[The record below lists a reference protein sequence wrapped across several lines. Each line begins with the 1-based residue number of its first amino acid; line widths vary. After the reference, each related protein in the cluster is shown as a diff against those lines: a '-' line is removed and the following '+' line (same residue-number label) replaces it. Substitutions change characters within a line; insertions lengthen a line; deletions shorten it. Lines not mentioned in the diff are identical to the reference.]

1 MPPHGRRR
9 LSPVATLLSLLF
21 LFAYTASAAH
31 AVLGI
36 DFGTE
41 YIKAALVKPGIP
53 LEIVL
58 TKDSKRKEGASVAFK
73 PLSAKILSSESS
85 IFPIRIYGGDASALS
100 ARFPGDVYPNL
111 KPLLGLSFKDNDVV
125 AGYRK
130 RYPGLRLVEEKE
142 RGTVGFQSESF
153 AETEDPFLVEELIAM
168 ELKNI
173 QQNAKALAGKGSAI
187 QDCVIT
193 VPSFYKAE
201 ERRAITLAADLAG
214 LRILA
219 LISDGLSVGLNY
231 ATSRTFPSITEGGKP
246 EYHLIYDMGAGS
258 TTATVLR
265 FQGKTIKDVGRYNK
279 TIQEVQILGTGW
291 DKDLGGDAL
300 NEIVM
305 EDMIQQFVGA
315 GRMKTIGVK
324 ADHIKEHGRTMAKMW
339 KEAERIRQVLSANA
353 ETSSSFEG
361 LFYED
366 VNFKYKL
373 TRIEF
378 EKLTSEYAKRVQN
391 PIKLALEAAKLSLSD
406 LESVILHGG
415 AVRTPFVQKQLE
427 SAIQSP
433 EKIRTNVNSDEA
445 AVFGA
450 AFKAAGISPSFR
462 VKDIRAGDIAGYA
475 FGIAWSSGG
484 KEKHQQLF
492 IPTSQTG
499 TEKQVTIKVT
509 GDFSF
514 TLNQY
519 LDDPQLEVPIA
530 KIQTLN
536 LTSSLQKLTEGYG
549 CASTDISIQF
559 SVRLSPVDGLPE
571 VTKGLVSCEVTEATA
586 EKKGGVVDGVKDFL
600 GFRSKKSDQEPLKAD
615 EDTKSSTIDPSVES
629 LTLSSAKEIKTPNSE
644 ASAKVDD
651 EKPKEPKK
659 RTETIYI
666 SFSSEVAGSPPLSTE
681 SLQRI
686 KDRLIAFDNSDRS
699 RTKREEALNTLEA
712 FTYKARDFLEDEAFK
727 LASTDEQRAKIEEQF
742 KSASEWLYGEG
753 ADATQESLKARL
765 DELRN
770 LIDPI
775 QKRKDEAAR
784 RPEEVKALEDA
795 LQQTQTMVNLLTQE
809 RESMASAEEAASSAS
824 ATESQPSESPSPS
837 SSDEFAELDNE
848 TSTSTTE
855 TVTETP
861 APPLMPIYTTEEL
874 AILTEKQES
883 VRKWLDIKLAEQER
897 LSPID
902 EPALLSSDVAA
913 KSKEL
918 NAALMDL
925 LQKKMKQT
933 PPKPS
938 TSKIKTSKTK
948 KAATKTVKAKLS
960 NTESAEDAQ
969 KSEDIDEFLKKNM
982 PGVRRVTAEELLGG
996 TKGGK
1001 KGDKTEPGLEDMKP
1015 NENTPEPSSDETT
1028 ESKPKE
1034 KRRKGN
1040 EKKKPKTKS
1049 KGRNNAAKG
1058 AKAKAAEK
1066 GKPEPEHVEL

>member
-1 MPPHGRRR
+1 MPPHGKRR

-73 PLSAKILSSESS
+73 PLSSKILSAESNV
-85 IFPIRIYGGDASALS
+85 FPVRLYGGDALALS
-100 ARFPGDVYPNL
+100 ARFPGDVYPNI
-111 KPLLGLSFKDNDVV
+111 KPLLGLSFQNNDVV

-153 AETEDPFLVEELIAM
+153 AETEKPFLVEELIAM

-193 VPSFYKAE
+193 VPSFYTAE
-201 ERRAITLAADLAG
+201 ERKAITLAADLAG

-231 ATSRTFPSITEGGKP
+231 ATSRTFPSINEGGNP

-265 FQGKTIKDVGRYNK
+265 FQGKTIKDIGRYNK

-291 DKDLGGDAL
+291 DKTLGGDAL

-305 EDMIQQFVGA
+305 EDIIQQFIGV

-324 ADHIKEHGRTMAKMW
+324 AEHVKEHGRTMAKIW

-353 ETSSSFEG
+353 ETSSNFEG

-373 TRIEF
+373 SRTEF
-378 EKLTSEYAKRVQN
+378 EKLTSEFAKRVQN
-391 PIKLALEAAKLSLSD
+391 PIKRALESAKLSLSD
-406 LESVILHGG
+406 LDSVILHGG

-427 SAIQSP
+427 SAIKSP

-484 KEKHQQLF
+484 KEKHQKLF

-499 TEKQVTIKVT
+499 TEKQVTVKVA

-514 TLNQY
+514 TLNQH
-519 LDDPQLEVPIA
+519 LSDAQLEVPIA

-549 CASTDISIQF
+549 CASTDISTQF
-559 SVRLSPVDGLPE
+559 SVRLSPVNGLPE
-571 VTKGLVSCEVTEATA
+571 VTKGSVSCEVTEPT

-600 GFRSKKSDQEPLKAD
+600 GFGSKKSDQEPLKAD
-615 EDTKSSTIDPSVES
+615 EDAKSSTTDPSFES
-629 LTLSSAKEIKTPNSE
+629 STVSSAKESKTPDSE
-644 ASAKVDD
+644 ASAKAD
-651 EKPKEPKK
+651 EDKPKEPKK
-659 RTETIYI
+659 RTETIHVAYLT
-666 SFSSEVAGSPPLSTE
+666 EVAGSPPLSTE
-681 SLQRI
+681 SLRRI

-699 RTKREEALNTLEA
+699 RVKREEVLNTLEA

-742 KSASEWLYGEG
+742 RSASEWLYGEG
-753 ADATQESLKARL
+753 ADATQEILKARL
-765 DELRN
+765 DELRM
-770 LIDPI
+770 LIEPI

-809 RESMASAEEAASSAS
+809 RESKASAEEAASSAS
-824 ATESQPSESPSPS
+824 ATESQPIESPSPS
-837 SSDEFAELDNE
+837 SSDEFADLDNE
-848 TSTSTTE
+848 TSTSTTA
-855 TVTETP
+855 TVTEIP
-861 APPLMPIYTTEEL
+861 APPVMPIYTAEEL

-883 VRKWLDIKLAEQER
+883 VRKWLDIKLAEQEK

-902 EPALLSSDVAA
+902 EPAFLSSDVAA

-925 LQKKMKQT
+925 LQKKMQQT

-938 TSKIKTSKTK
+938 TSKTKTSKTK
-948 KAATKTVKAKLS
+948 KVATKTVKAKLS

-996 TKGGK
+996 AKGDTKGNK
-1001 KGDKTEPGLEDMKP
+1001 VEPGQEQMKS

-1034 KRRKGN
+1034 KRRKAN
-1040 EKKKPKTKS
+1040 EKKGPKIKS
-1049 KGRNNAAKG
+1049 KGRNKAAKG

-1066 GKPEPEHVEL
+1066 GKLEPEHGEL

>member
-1 MPPHGRRR
+1 MPPHGKRR

-73 PLSAKILSSESS
+73 PLSSKILSAESNV
-85 IFPIRIYGGDASALS
+85 FPVRLYGGDALALS

-111 KPLLGLSFKDNDVV
+111 KPLLGLSFQNNDVV

-153 AETEDPFLVEELIAM
+153 AETEKPFLVEELIAM

-193 VPSFYKAE
+193 VPSFYTAE
-201 ERRAITLAADLAG
+201 ERKAITLAADLAG

-231 ATSRTFPSITEGGKP
+231 ATSRTFPSINEGGNP

-265 FQGKTIKDVGRYNK
+265 FQGKTIKDIGRYNK

-291 DKDLGGDAL
+291 DKTLGGDAL

-305 EDMIQQFVGA
+305 EDIIQQFIGV

-324 ADHIKEHGRTMAKMW
+324 AEHVKEHGRTMAKIW

-353 ETSSSFEG
+353 ETSSNFEG

-373 TRIEF
+373 SRTEF
-378 EKLTSEYAKRVQN
+378 EKLTSEFAKRVQN
-391 PIKLALEAAKLSLSD
+391 PIKRALESAKLSLSD

-427 SAIQSP
+427 SAIKSP

-484 KEKHQQLF
+484 KEKHQKLF

-499 TEKQVTIKVT
+499 TEKQVTVKVA

-514 TLNQY
+514 TLNQH
-519 LDDPQLEVPIA
+519 LSDAQLEVPIA

-549 CASTDISIQF
+549 CASTDISTQF
-559 SVRLSPVDGLPE
+559 SVRLSPVNGLPE
-571 VTKGLVSCEVTEATA
+571 VTKGSVSCEVTEPT

-600 GFRSKKSDQEPLKAD
+600 GFGSKKSDQEPLKAD
-615 EDTKSSTIDPSVES
+615 EDAKSSTTDPSFES
-629 LTLSSAKEIKTPNSE
+629 STVSSAKESKTPDSE
-644 ASAKVDD
+644 ASAKAD
-651 EKPKEPKK
+651 EDKPKEPKK
-659 RTETIYI
+659 RTETIHVAYLT
-666 SFSSEVAGSPPLSTE
+666 EVAGSPPLSTE
-681 SLQRI
+681 SLRRI

-699 RTKREEALNTLEA
+699 RVKREEVLNTLEA

-742 KSASEWLYGEG
+742 RSASEWLYGEG
-753 ADATQESLKARL
+753 ADATQEILKARL
-765 DELRN
+765 DELRM
-770 LIDPI
+770 LIEPI

-809 RESMASAEEAASSAS
+809 RESKASAEEAASSAS
-824 ATESQPSESPSPS
+824 ATESQPIESPSPS
-837 SSDEFAELDNE
+837 SSDEFADLDNE
-848 TSTSTTE
+848 TSTSTTA
-855 TVTETP
+855 TVTEIP
-861 APPLMPIYTTEEL
+861 APPVMPIYTAEEL

-883 VRKWLDIKLAEQER
+883 VRKWLDIKLVEQEK

-925 LQKKMKQT
+925 LQKKMQQT

-938 TSKIKTSKTK
+938 TSKTKTSKTK
-948 KAATKTVKAKLS
+948 KVATKTVKAKLS

-996 TKGGK
+996 AKGDTKGNK
-1001 KGDKTEPGLEDMKP
+1001 VEPGQEQMKS

-1034 KRRKGN
+1034 KRRKAN
-1040 EKKKPKTKS
+1040 EKKGPKIKS
-1049 KGRNNAAKG
+1049 KGRNKAAKG

-1066 GKPEPEHVEL
+1066 GKLEPEHGEL

>member
-1 MPPHGRRR
+1 MPPHGKRR
-9 LSPVATLLSLLF
+9 LSPVATILSLLF
-21 LFAYTASAAH
+21 LFACTASAAH

-73 PLSAKILSSESS
+73 PLSSKILSSESNV
-85 IFPIRIYGGDASALS
+85 FPVRIYGGDALALS

-125 AGYRK
+125 AGYRR

-153 AETEDPFLVEELIAM
+153 AENEDPFMVEELIAM
-168 ELKNI
+168 EFKNI
-173 QQNAKALAGKGSAI
+173 QQNAKALAGNGSAI
-187 QDCVIT
+187 QDVVIT
-193 VPSFYKAE
+193 VPSFYTAE

-231 ATSRTFPSITEGGKP
+231 ATTRTFPSITEGGKP

-265 FQGKTIKDVGRYNK
+265 FQGKKVKDIGRYNK
-279 TIQEVQILGTGW
+279 TIQEVQILGTAW
-291 DKDLGGDAL
+291 DKTLGGDAL

-305 EDMIQQFVGA
+305 EDMIQQFTGA
-315 GRMKTIGVK
+315 GRMKTIGVRVE
-324 ADHIKEHGRTMAKMW
+324 HIKEHGRTMAKLW

-373 TRIEF
+373 SRTEF
-378 EKLTSEYAKRVQN
+378 EKLTSGYAERVQN
-391 PIKLALEAAKLSLSD
+391 PIKSALESAKLSISD

-427 SAIQSP
+427 SAIKSP

-475 FGIAWSSGG
+475 FGIVWSYGG
-484 KEKHQQLF
+484 KEKHQKLF

-499 TEKQVTIKVT
+499 TEKQVTVKVS

-514 TLNQY
+514 AVNQH
-519 LDDPQLEVPIA
+519 LPDAPLEVPIA

-536 LTSSLQKLTEGYG
+536 LTSSLQKLTERFG
-549 CASTDISIQF
+549 CASADISIQF

-571 VTKGLVSCEVTEATA
+571 VIKGLVSCEVTEPT

-600 GFRSKKSDQEPLKAD
+600 GFGFKKNDQEPLRDDEDAKSSTTDPSSEPSTVSSAQESKVPDLEAFAKAD
-615 EDTKSSTIDPSVES
+615 ED
-629 LTLSSAKEIKTPNSE
+629 
-644 ASAKVDD
+644 
-651 EKPKEPKK
+651 KPKEPKK
-659 RTETIYI
+659 RIEIIHIGYST
-666 SFSSEVAGSPPLSTE
+666 EVAGSPPLSKE
-681 SLQRI
+681 SLRRI

-699 RTKREEALNTLEA
+699 RLKREEALNTLEA
-712 FTYKARDFLEDEAFK
+712 FTYKARDFLEEEAFIS
-727 LASTDEQRAKIEEQF
+727 ASTDEQRAKIEEQF
-742 KSASEWLYGEG
+742 KCASEWLYGEG
-753 ADATQESLKARL
+753 ADATQEILKARL
-765 DELRN
+765 DELRT

-809 RESMASAEEAASSAS
+809 RESKASAEAASSAS
-824 ATESQPSESPSPS
+824 ATESQQSPSPS
-837 SSDEFAELDNE
+837 SSDEFANLDNE
-848 TSTSTTE
+848 SSTSTT
-855 TVTETP
+855 TSVTETP
-861 APPLMPIYTTEEL
+861 APPVMPVYTAEEL

-883 VRKWLDIKLAEQER
+883 VRKWLDIKLAEQEK
-897 LSPID
+897 LLPSD
-902 EPALLSSDVAA
+902 EPALISSDIAA
-913 KSKEL
+913 KSKSL

-925 LQKKMKQT
+925 LQKKMQQT

-938 TSKIKTSKTK
+938 TSKTKTTKTM
-948 KAATKTVKAKLS
+948 KAATKTVKAKIS
-960 NTESAEDAQ
+960 NAGSAEEAQ
-969 KSEDIDEFLKKNM
+969 KSEDIDDFLKKNM
-982 PGVRRVTAEELLGG
+982 PGVRRVTTEELLGG
-996 TKGGK
+996 MKRGNKGEK
-1001 KGDKTEPGLEDMKP
+1001 AEPVLEEMKSG
-1015 NENTPEPSSDETT
+1015 ESTPEPSSEETT

-1034 KRRKGN
+1034 KKWKAN
-1040 EKKKPKTKS
+1040 EKKKSKTKS
-1049 KGRNNAAKG
+1049 KGRNKVAKG
-1058 AKAKAAEK
+1058 TKAKPAEK
-1066 GKPEPEHVEL
+1066 GKPKPEHGEL

>member
-1 MPPHGRRR
+1 MPPHGKRR
-9 LSPVATLLSLLF
+9 LSPVATILSLLF

-73 PLSAKILSSESS
+73 PLSSKILSSESNV
-85 IFPIRIYGGDASALS
+85 FPVRLYGGDASALS
-100 ARFPGDVYPNL
+100 ARFPGDVYPNI
-111 KPLLGLSFKDNDVV
+111 KPLLGLSFKNNDVV

-130 RYPGLRLVEEKE
+130 RYPGLRLVEDKE

-153 AETEDPFLVEELIAM
+153 AEIEKPFLVEELIAM

-193 VPSFYKAE
+193 VPSFYTAE
-201 ERRAITLAADLAG
+201 ERKAITLAADLAG

-231 ATSRTFPSITEGGKP
+231 ATSRTFSSINEGGNP

-265 FQGKTIKDVGRYNK
+265 FQGKTIKDIGRYNK

-291 DKDLGGDAL
+291 DKTLGGDTL

-305 EDMIQQFVGA
+305 EDIVQQFIGA

-324 ADHIKEHGRTMAKMW
+324 AEHVKEHGRTMARIW

-353 ETSSSFEG
+353 ETSSNFEG

-373 TRIEF
+373 SRTEF
-378 EKLTSEYAKRVQN
+378 ENLTSEFAKRVQN
-391 PIKLALEAAKLSLSD
+391 PITRALESAKLSLSD

-427 SAIQSP
+427 SAIKSP
-433 EKIRTNVNSDEA
+433 EKIRSNVNSDEA

-475 FGIAWSSGG
+475 FGIAWSTGA
-484 KEKHQQLF
+484 KEKHQKLF

-499 TEKQVTIKVT
+499 TEKQVTVKVT

-514 TLNQY
+514 TLNQH
-519 LDDPQLEVPIA
+519 LSDAPFEVPIA

-549 CASTDISIQF
+549 CASADISTQF
-559 SVRLSPVDGLPE
+559 SVRLSPVNGLPE
-571 VTKGLVSCEVTEATA
+571 VTKGSVSCEITEPT

-600 GFRSKKSDQEPLKAD
+600 GFGSKKSDQEPLKAD
-615 EDTKSSTIDPSVES
+615 EDATSSTTNPSVES
-629 LTLSSAKEIKTPNSE
+629 STVSSAKESKTPDLE
-644 ASAKVDD
+644 ASAKAD
-651 EKPKEPKK
+651 EDKPKEPKK
-659 RTETIYI
+659 RTETIHIAYLT
-666 SFSSEVAGSPPLSTE
+666 EVAGSPQLSTE

-699 RTKREEALNTLEA
+699 RIKREEALNTLEA

-727 LASTDEQRAKIEEQF
+727 LASTEEQRAKIGEHF

-753 ADATQESLKARL
+753 ADATQEILKARL
-765 DELRN
+765 DELRM

-795 LQQTQTMVNLLTQE
+795 LQQTQTMVILLTQE
-809 RESMASAEEAASSAS
+809 RESKASAEEAAASAS
-824 ATESQPSESPSPS
+824 ATESPSPS
-837 SSDEFAELDNE
+837 SSDDFADLDNE
-848 TSTSTTE
+848 TSTSTTA
-855 TVTETP
+855 TVTEIP
-861 APPLMPIYTTEEL
+861 APPVMPIYTVEEL

-883 VRKWLDIKLAEQER
+883 VRKWLDIKLAEQEK

-902 EPALLSSDVAA
+902 EPALLSSDLAA

-925 LQKKMKQT
+925 LQKKMQQT

-938 TSKIKTSKTK
+938 TSKSRTSKTK
-948 KAATKTVKAKLS
+948 KSTTKTVKAKLS

-996 TKGGK
+996 AKGDTKGNK
-1001 KGDKTEPGLEDMKP
+1001 VEPGQEEIKS
-1015 NENTPEPSSDETT
+1015 NENTPEPSSDQTT

-1034 KRRKGN
+1034 KRRKAN
-1040 EKKKPKTKS
+1040 EKKRPKTKS
-1049 KGRNNAAKG
+1049 KGRNKAAKG

-1066 GKPEPEHVEL
+1066 GKLDPEHGEL

>member
-1 MPPHGRRR
+1 MPPHGKRR

-73 PLSAKILSSESS
+73 PLSSKILSSESNV
-85 IFPIRIYGGDASALS
+85 FPVRIYGGDALALS
-100 ARFPGDVYPNL
+100 ARFPGDVYSNL
-111 KPLLGLSFKDNDVV
+111 KPLLGLLFKDSDVV
-125 AGYRK
+125 AGFRR

-168 ELKNI
+168 EFKNI

-187 QDCVIT
+187 QDVVIT
-193 VPSFYKAE
+193 VPSFYTAE

-246 EYHLIYDMGAGS
+246 EYHLIFDMGAGS

-265 FQGKTIKDVGRYNK
+265 FQGKTVKDIGRYNK

-291 DKDLGGDAL
+291 DQTLGGDAL

-305 EDMIQQFVGA
+305 EDMIQQFIGA

-324 ADHIKEHGRTMAKMW
+324 AEHIKEHGRTIAKLW

-353 ETSSSFEG
+353 ETTSSFEG

-373 TRIEF
+373 SRTEF
-378 EKLTSEYAKRVQN
+378 EKLTSGYAKRVQG
-391 PIKLALEAAKLSLSD
+391 PIKRALESAKLSLTD

-427 SAIQSP
+427 STIKSP

-484 KEKHQQLF
+484 KEKHQKLF

-499 TEKQVTIKVT
+499 TEKQVTVKVA

-514 TLNQY
+514 VLNQH
-519 LDDPQLEVPIA
+519 LPDATLEVPIA

-536 LTSSLQKLTEGYG
+536 LTLSIEKLTERFG
-549 CASTDISIQF
+549 CAPADINIQF

-571 VTKGLVSCEVTEATA
+571 VTKGLVSCEVAEPT

-600 GFRSKKSDQEPLKAD
+600 GFGSKKSDQEPLRDEEDAKSSTTDPGGESSTVSSAKESKTPDLEASAKAD
-615 EDTKSSTIDPSVES
+615 ED
-629 LTLSSAKEIKTPNSE
+629 
-644 ASAKVDD
+644 
-651 EKPKEPKK
+651 KPKEPKK
-659 RTETIYI
+659 RIETIHIGY
-666 SFSSEVAGSPPLSTE
+666 SAEVAGSPPLSVE
-681 SLQRI
+681 SLRRI
-686 KDRLIAFDNSDRS
+686 KDRLMAFDNSDRS
-699 RTKREEALNTLEA
+699 RIKREEALNTLEA
-712 FTYKARDFLEDEAFK
+712 FTYKTRDYLEDGAFIS
-727 LASTDEQRAKIEEQF
+727 ASTEEQRAQIEEQF

-753 ADATQESLKARL
+753 ADATQEILKARL
-765 DELRN
+765 DELRT

-795 LQQTQTMVNLLTQE
+795 LQQTQIMVNMLSQE
-809 RESMASAEEAASSAS
+809 RESEAIAEEAASSVS
-824 ATESQPSESPSPS
+824 ATESQPTESPSPAG
-837 SSDEFAELDNE
+837 SDEFADLDNE
-848 TSTSTTE
+848 TSTSTTA

-861 APPLMPIYTTEEL
+861 VPPVMPVYTAEEL

-883 VRKWLDIKLAEQER
+883 VRKWLDIKLAEQEK
-897 LSPID
+897 LSPRD
-902 EPALLSSDVAA
+902 EPALLASDIAA

-918 NAALMDL
+918 NRALMDL
-925 LQKKMKQT
+925 LQKKMQQP

-938 TSKIKTSKTK
+938 TSKTKTSKTK
-948 KAATKTVKAKLS
+948 KAATKTVKAKIS
-960 NTESAEDAQ
+960 NTELAEDPQ
-969 KSEDIDEFLKKNM
+969 KSEDIDDFLKKNM

-996 TKGGK
+996 MKEGK
-1001 KGDKTEPGLEDMKP
+1001 KSDKAEPGVEGMKSDD
-1015 NENTPEPSSDETT
+1015 NTPEPSSDDTT

-1034 KRRKGN
+1034 KRRKAN
-1040 EKKKPKTKS
+1040 EKKRSKTKS
-1049 KGRNNAAKG
+1049 KGRNKAVKG
-1058 AKAKAAEK
+1058 TKAKAAEK
-1066 GKPEPEHVEL
+1066 GKPEPEHGEL

>member
-1 MPPHGRRR
+1 MPPHGKWR

-73 PLSAKILSSESS
+73 PLSSKILSAESNV
-85 IFPIRIYGGDASALS
+85 FPVRLYGGDALALS
-100 ARFPGDVYPNL
+100 ARFPGDVYPNI
-111 KPLLGLSFKDNDVV
+111 KPLLGLSFQNNDVV

-153 AETEDPFLVEELIAM
+153 AETEKPFLVEELIAM

-193 VPSFYKAE
+193 VPSFYTAE
-201 ERRAITLAADLAG
+201 ERKAITLAADLAG

-231 ATSRTFPSITEGGKP
+231 ATSRTFPSINEGGNP

-265 FQGKTIKDVGRYNK
+265 FQGKTIKDIGRYNK

-291 DKDLGGDAL
+291 DKTLGGDAL

-305 EDMIQQFVGA
+305 EDIIQQFIGV

-324 ADHIKEHGRTMAKMW
+324 AEHVKEHGRTMAKIW

-353 ETSSSFEG
+353 ETSSNFEG

-373 TRIEF
+373 SRTEF
-378 EKLTSEYAKRVQN
+378 EKLTSEFAKRVQT
-391 PIKLALEAAKLSLSD
+391 PIKRALESAKLSLSD

-427 SAIQSP
+427 SAIKSP

-484 KEKHQQLF
+484 KEKHQKLF

-499 TEKQVTIKVT
+499 TEKQVTVKVA

-514 TLNQY
+514 TLNQH
-519 LDDPQLEVPIA
+519 LSDAQLEVPIA

-549 CASTDISIQF
+549 CASADISTRF
-559 SVRLSPVDGLPE
+559 SVRLSPVNGLPE
-571 VTKGLVSCEVTEATA
+571 VTKGSVSCEVTEPT

-600 GFRSKKSDQEPLKAD
+600 GFGSKKSDQEPLKAD
-615 EDTKSSTIDPSVES
+615 EDAKSSTTDPSVES
-629 LTLSSAKEIKTPNSE
+629 STVSSTKESKTPDSE
-644 ASAKVDD
+644 ASAKAD
-651 EKPKEPKK
+651 EDKPKEPKK
-659 RTETIYI
+659 RTETIHVAYLT
-666 SFSSEVAGSPPLSTE
+666 EVAGSPPLSTE
-681 SLQRI
+681 SLRRI

-699 RTKREEALNTLEA
+699 RVKREEVLNTLEA

-742 KSASEWLYGEG
+742 RSASEWLYGEG
-753 ADATQESLKARL
+753 ADATQEILKARL
-765 DELRN
+765 DELRM
-770 LIDPI
+770 LIEPI

-809 RESMASAEEAASSAS
+809 RESKASAEEAASSAS
-824 ATESQPSESPSPS
+824 ATESQPIESPSPS
-837 SSDEFAELDNE
+837 SSDEFADLDNE
-848 TSTSTTE
+848 TSTSTTA
-855 TVTETP
+855 TVTEIP
-861 APPLMPIYTTEEL
+861 APPVMPIYTAEEL

-883 VRKWLDIKLAEQER
+883 VRKWLDIKLAEQEK

-925 LQKKMKQT
+925 LQKKMQQT
-933 PPKPS
+933 PPKTS
-938 TSKIKTSKTK
+938 TSKTKTSKTK
-948 KAATKTVKAKLS
+948 KVATKTVKAKLS

-996 TKGGK
+996 A
-1001 KGDKTEPGLEDMKP
+1001 KGDSKGNKVEPGQEQMKS

-1028 ESKPKE
+1028 ESKRKE
-1034 KRRKGN
+1034 KRRKAN
-1040 EKKKPKTKS
+1040 EKKGPKIKS
-1049 KGRNNAAKG
+1049 KGRNKAAKG

-1066 GKPEPEHVEL
+1066 GKLEPEHGEL

>member
-1 MPPHGRRR
+1 MPPRGKRR

-73 PLSAKILSSESS
+73 PLGSKILSSESNV
-85 IFPIRIYGGDASALS
+85 FPVRLYGGDALALS

-153 AETEDPFLVEELIAM
+153 AETENLFSVEELIAM

-173 QQNAKALAGKGSAI
+173 QQNAKTLAGHGSAI

-193 VPSFYKAE
+193 VPSFYTAE
-201 ERRAITLAADLAG
+201 ERKAIILAADLAG
-214 LRILA
+214 LRVLA

-231 ATSRTFPSITEGGKP
+231 ATSRTFPSINEGANP

-265 FQGKTIKDVGRYNK
+265 FQGKTVKDIGRYNK

-291 DKDLGGDAL
+291 DKTLGGDAL

-305 EDMIQQFVGA
+305 EDMIQQFIGA
-315 GRMKTIGVK
+315 GRLKAIGVK
-324 ADHIKEHGRTMAKMW
+324 AEHIKEHGRTMARIW

-353 ETSSSFEG
+353 ETSSNFEG

-373 TRIEF
+373 SRTEF
-378 EKLTSEYAKRVQN
+378 EKLTSGFAKRVQT
-391 PIKLALEAAKLSLSD
+391 PIKSALESAKLSLSD

-427 SAIQSP
+427 SAIKSP
-433 EKIRTNVNSDEA
+433 EKIRTSVNSDEA

-484 KEKHQQLF
+484 KEKHQKLF

-499 TEKQVTIKVT
+499 TEKQVTVKVT
-509 GDFSF
+509 GDFAF
-514 TLNQY
+514 TLNQH
-519 LDDPQLEVPIA
+519 LSDAPLEAPIA

-549 CASTDISIQF
+549 CASADIITQF
-559 SVRLSPVDGLPE
+559 SFRLSPVNGLPE
-571 VTKGLVSCEVTEATA
+571 VTKGLVSCEVTEPT

-600 GFRSKKSDQEPLKAD
+600 GFGSKKSDQEPLKAD
-615 EDTKSSTIDPSVES
+615 EDATSSTTDPSVES
-629 LTLSSAKEIKTPNSE
+629 STVSSVKESKTPDSE
-644 ASAKVDD
+644 ASAKAD
-651 EKPKEPKK
+651 ENKPKEPKK
-659 RTETIYI
+659 RTETIHIAYSI
-666 SFSSEVAGSPPLSTE
+666 ELAGSPLLSTE
-681 SLQRI
+681 SLRRI

-699 RTKREEALNTLEA
+699 RVKREEALNTLEA
-712 FTYKARDFLEDEAFK
+712 FTYKARDFLEDEAFR
-727 LASTDEQRAKIEEQF
+727 LVSTDEQRAKVEEQF

-753 ADATQESLKARL
+753 ADATQDILKARL
-765 DELRN
+765 DELRM

-775 QKRKDEAAR
+775 QKRKDEVAR

-809 RESMASAEEAASSAS
+809 RESKASAEEEASSAS
-824 ATESQPSESPSPS
+824 ATESEPIESPSPS
-837 SSDEFAELDNE
+837 SSDGFPDLDNE
-848 TSTSTTE
+848 TSTSTTG
-855 TVTETP
+855 TVTETS
-861 APPLMPIYTTEEL
+861 APPVMPIYTAEEL
-874 AILTEKQES
+874 AILTKKQES
-883 VRKWLDIKLAEQER
+883 VQKWLDIKLAEQEK

-925 LQKKMKQT
+925 LQKKMQQA
-933 PPKPS
+933 PPKLS
-938 TSKIKTSKTK
+938 TSKTKTSKTK
-948 KAATKTVKAKLS
+948 KAANKTVKAKLS
-960 NTESAEDAQ
+960 NTESAENAQ

-996 TKGGK
+996 AKGGK
-1001 KGDKTEPGLEDMKP
+1001 KSDKVEPGQEEMRP
-1015 NENTPEPSSDETT
+1015 NENTPETSSGETA

-1034 KRRKGN
+1034 KRRKAN
-1040 EKKKPKTKS
+1040 EKKKTTTKS
-1049 KGRNNAAKG
+1049 KGRNKAAKG
-1058 AKAKAAEK
+1058 TKAKVVEK
-1066 GKPEPEHVEL
+1066 GKPEPEHGEL

>member
-1 MPPHGRRR
+1 MPPHGKRR
-9 LSPVATLLSLLF
+9 LSPVATLLYLLF

-73 PLSAKILSSESS
+73 PLSSKISSSESNV
-85 IFPIRIYGGDASALS
+85 FPVRLYGGDALALS
-100 ARFPGDVYPNL
+100 ARFPGDVYPNI
-111 KPLLGLSFKDNDVV
+111 KPLLGLSFKNNDVV

-153 AETEDPFLVEELIAM
+153 AENENPFLVEELIAM

-173 QQNAKALAGKGSAI
+173 QQNAKALAGNGSAI

-193 VPSFYKAE
+193 VPSFYTAE
-201 ERRAITLAADLAG
+201 ERKAITLAADLAG

-231 ATSRTFPSITEGGKP
+231 ATSRTFPSINEGGNP

-265 FQGKTIKDVGRYNK
+265 FQGKTIKEIGRYNK

-291 DKDLGGDAL
+291 DKTLGGDAL

-305 EDMIQQFVGA
+305 EDMIQQFIGA
-315 GRMKTIGVK
+315 GRMKTIGVT
-324 ADHIKEHGRTMAKMW
+324 AEHVKEHGRTMAKIW

-353 ETSSSFEG
+353 ETSSNFEG

-373 TRIEF
+373 SRTEF
-378 EKLTSEYAKRVQN
+378 EKLTAGFAKRVQN
-391 PIKLALEAAKLSLSD
+391 PIKRALESAKLSLSD
-406 LESVILHGG
+406 LESIILHGG

-427 SAIQSP
+427 SAIKSP

-484 KEKHQQLF
+484 KEKHQKLF

-499 TEKQVTIKVT
+499 TEKQVTVKVT

-514 TLNQY
+514 TLNQH
-519 LDDPQLEVPIA
+519 LSDATLEVPIA

-549 CASTDISIQF
+549 CASADISTQF
-559 SVRLSPVDGLPE
+559 SVRLSPVNGLPE
-571 VTKGLVSCEVTEATA
+571 VTKGLVSCEVTEPT

-600 GFRSKKSDQEPLKAD
+600 GFGSKKSDQEPLKAD
-615 EDTKSSTIDPSVES
+615 EDAKSSTIDPSVETS
-629 LTLSSAKEIKTPNSE
+629 TVSSAKESKTFESE
-644 ASAKVDD
+644 ASAKAD
-651 EKPKEPKK
+651 EDKPKEPKK
-659 RTETIYI
+659 RTETIHIAYLT
-666 SFSSEVAGSPPLSTE
+666 EVAGSPPLSTE
-681 SLQRI
+681 NLRRI

-699 RTKREEALNTLEA
+699 RIKREEALNTLEA

-727 LASTDEQRAKIEEQF
+727 LASTDDQRAKIEEQF

-753 ADATQESLKARL
+753 EDATQEILKARL
-765 DELRN
+765 DELRM

-809 RESMASAEEAASSAS
+809 RESKASAEEAASSAS
-824 ATESQPSESPSPS
+824 ATESQPIESSSPS
-837 SSDEFAELDNE
+837 SSDEFADLDNE
-848 TSTSTTE
+848 TSTSTTA

-861 APPLMPIYTTEEL
+861 APPVMPIYTAEEL

-883 VRKWLDIKLAEQER
+883 VRKWLDIKLAEQEK
-897 LSPID
+897 LSPVD

-925 LQKKMKQT
+925 LQKKMQQT

-938 TSKIKTSKTK
+938 TSKPKISKSK

-996 TKGGK
+996 AKGDTKGNKVESGQA
-1001 KGDKTEPGLEDMKP
+1001 EMKS

-1034 KRRKGN
+1034 KRRKAN

-1049 KGRNNAAKG
+1049 KGRNKAAKG
-1058 AKAKAAEK
+1058 TKAKAAEK
-1066 GKPEPEHVEL
+1066 GKPEPEHGEL

>member
-1 MPPHGRRR
+1 MPPHGKRR

-21 LFAYTASAAH
+21 LFAYTASAAY

-73 PLSAKILSSESS
+73 PLTSKILSSESS
-85 IFPIRIYGGDASALS
+85 VFPVRIYGGDASALS
-100 ARFPGDVYPNL
+100 ARFPGDVYSNL
-111 KPLLGLSFKDNDVV
+111 KPLLGLLFKDNDVV
-125 AGYRK
+125 AGYRG

-168 ELKNI
+168 EFNNI
-173 QQNAKALAGKGSAI
+173 RQNAKALAGKGSAI
-187 QDCVIT
+187 QDVVIT
-193 VPSFYKAE
+193 VPSFYTAE
-201 ERRAITLAADLAG
+201 ERRAIKLAADLAD

-265 FQGKTIKDVGRYNK
+265 FQGKTIKDIGRYNK

-291 DKDLGGDAL
+291 DKTLGGDAL

-305 EDMIQQFVGA
+305 EDMIQQFIGA

-324 ADHIKEHGRTMAKMW
+324 AEHIKEHGRTMARLW

-353 ETSSSFEG
+353 ETISSFEG

-373 TRIEF
+373 SRTEF
-378 EKLTSEYAKRVQN
+378 EKLTSGYAKRVQS
-391 PIKLALEAAKLSLSD
+391 PIKRALESARLSLSD

-427 SAIQSP
+427 STIKNP

-484 KEKHQQLF
+484 KEKHQKLF
-492 IPTSQTG
+492 IPTSHTG
-499 TEKQVTIKVT
+499 TEKQVTVKVT

-514 TLNQY
+514 ALNQR
-519 LDDPQLEVPIA
+519 LSDAPLEVPVA

-536 LTSSLQKLTEGYG
+536 LTSSVQKLTERYG
-549 CASTDISIQF
+549 CAPTDVSTQF
-559 SVRLSPVDGLPE
+559 SVRLSSVDGLPE
-571 VTKGLVSCEVTEATA
+571 VTRGWVSCEVTETT
-586 EKKGGVVDGVKDFL
+586 EKKVGVVDGVKDFL
-600 GFRSKKSDQEPLKAD
+600 GFGVKKRDQEPLRDD
-615 EDTKSSTIDPSVES
+615 EDAKSSTNDPSGES
-629 LTLSSAKEIKTPNSE
+629 STVSSAKESKATDSE
-644 ASAKVDD
+644 ASARAEEDKL
-651 EKPKEPKK
+651 KEPKK
-659 RTETIYI
+659 RIETIHIAYSI
-666 SFSSEVAGSPPLSTE
+666 EVAGSPPLSAK
-681 SLQRI
+681 SLRRI

-699 RTKREEALNTLEA
+699 RIKREEALNTLEA
-712 FTYKARDFLEDEAFK
+712 FTYKARDYLEDEAFIS
-727 LASTDEQRAKIEEQF
+727 ASTDEQRAQIGDQF

-753 ADATQESLKARL
+753 ADATQEILKARL
-765 DELRN
+765 DELRM

-809 RESMASAEEAASSAS
+809 RESKASAEEAASSAS
-824 ATESQPSESPSPS
+824 ATESQPTEAPPPP
-837 SSDEFAELDNE
+837 SSDEFADLDNE
-848 TSTSTTE
+848 TSTSTTA

-861 APPLMPIYTTEEL
+861 APPVMPVYTAEEL
-874 AILTEKQES
+874 AILTAKQES
-883 VRKWLDIKLAEQER
+883 VRKWLNIKLAEQEK
-897 LSPID
+897 LSPRD
-902 EPALLSSDVAA
+902 EPALLSSDLAA

-925 LQKKMKQT
+925 LQKKMQQT
-933 PPKPS
+933 PPKLS
-938 TSKIKTSKTK
+938 TGKTKTSKTK
-948 KAATKTVKAKLS
+948 KAATKTVKAKIS
-960 NTESAEDAQ
+960 NTESADDAQ
-969 KSEDIDEFLKKNM
+969 KSEDVDDFLKKNM

-996 TKGGK
+996 MKGGK
-1001 KGDKTEPGLEDMKP
+1001 KGDKAESGREEMKYD
-1015 NENTPEPSSDETT
+1015 ENTPEPDSEETMEGKRT
-1028 ESKPKE
+1028 EK
-1034 KRRKGN
+1034 KRKAN
-1040 EKKKPKTKS
+1040 EKKKSKTKS
-1049 KGRNNAAKG
+1049 KGRNKAAKG
-1058 AKAKAAEK
+1058 TRAKAAEK
-1066 GKPEPEHVEL
+1066 AKPEPEHGEL

>member
-1 MPPHGRRR
+1 MPPHGKRR
-9 LSPVATLLSLLF
+9 LSPFSTLLSLLF
-21 LFAYTASAAH
+21 FFACTASAAH

-73 PLSAKILSSESS
+73 PLSSKILSSESS
-85 IFPIRIYGGDASALS
+85 VFPVRLYGGDALALS
-100 ARFPGDVYPNL
+100 ARFPGDVYSNL
-111 KPLLGLSFKDNDVV
+111 KPLLGLSFKNNDVV

-130 RYPGLRLVEEKE
+130 RYPGLRLVEEEE
-142 RGTVGFQSESF
+142 RGTVAFQSESF
-153 AETEDPFLVEELIAM
+153 AETEKPFLVEELIAM

-193 VPSFYKAE
+193 VPSFYTAE
-201 ERRAITLAADLAG
+201 ERKAITLAADLAG

-231 ATSRTFPSITEGGKP
+231 ATSRTFPSVNEGGKP
-246 EYHLIYDMGAGS
+246 EHHLIYDMGAGS

-265 FQGKTIKDVGRYNK
+265 FQGKTIKDIGRYNK

-291 DKDLGGDAL
+291 DKTLGGDEL

-305 EDMIQQFVGA
+305 EDMIQQFIGT

-324 ADHIKEHGRTMAKMW
+324 AEHVKEHGKTMARIW
-339 KEAERIRQVLSANA
+339 KEAERLRQVLSANA
-353 ETSSSFEG
+353 ETSSNFEG

-373 TRIEF
+373 SRTEF
-378 EKLTSEYAKRVQN
+378 EKLTSGFAKRVKT
-391 PIKLALEAAKLSLSD
+391 PIERALESAKLSLSD

-427 SAIQSP
+427 SAMKSP

-484 KEKHQQLF
+484 KEKHQKLF

-499 TEKQVTIKVT
+499 TEKQVTVKVT

-514 TLNQY
+514 TLNQH
-519 LDDPQLEVPIA
+519 LSDAPLEVLVA

-549 CASTDISIQF
+549 CASADISTQF
-559 SVRLSPVDGLPE
+559 SVRLSPVNGLPE
-571 VTKGLVSCEVTEATA
+571 VTKGSVSCEVTEPT
-586 EKKGGVVDGVKDFL
+586 EKRGGVVDGVKDFL
-600 GFRSKKSDQEPLKAD
+600 GFGPKKGDQEPLKAD
-615 EDTKSSTIDPSVES
+615 EDAESSATDPSVGS
-629 LTLSSAKEIKTPNSE
+629 STVSSAKESKTPDSE
-644 ASAKVDD
+644 AYTKAD
-651 EKPKEPKK
+651 EDKPKEPKK
-659 RTETIYI
+659 RTETIHIAYL
-666 SFSSEVAGSPPLSTE
+666 SEVAGSPPLSTE
-681 SLQRI
+681 SLRRI

-699 RTKREEALNTLEA
+699 RIKREETLNTLEA

-727 LASTDEQRAKIEEQF
+727 LASTEEQRAKIEEKF
-742 KSASEWLYGEG
+742 TSASEWLYGEG
-753 ADATQESLKARL
+753 ADATQEILKAQL
-765 DELRN
+765 NELRL

-809 RESMASAEEAASSAS
+809 RESKASAEEAASSAS
-824 ATESQPSESPSPS
+824 ATDSQPIVSSSPS
-837 SSDEFAELDNE
+837 SSDEFADLDDE
-848 TSTSTTE
+848 TSTSTTA
-855 TVTETP
+855 TATEAP
-861 APPLMPIYTTEEL
+861 APPVMPIYTAEEL

-883 VRKWLDIKLAEQER
+883 IRKWLDIKLAEQEK

-913 KSKEL
+913 KTKEL

-925 LQKKMKQT
+925 LQKKMQQP
-933 PPKPS
+933 PPKPG
-938 TSKIKTSKTK
+938 TGKTNSSKTK
-948 KAATKTVKAKLS
+948 KVATKTVKAKLS

-996 TKGGK
+996 TKGDT
-1001 KGDKTEPGLEDMKP
+1001 KGNKVEPGQEEKKS
-1015 NENTPEPSSDETT
+1015 NENTPVPSSDETT

-1034 KRRKGN
+1034 KRRKAS

-1049 KGRNNAAKG
+1049 KGRNKAAKG

-1066 GKPEPEHVEL
+1066 EKLEPEHSEL

>member
-1 MPPHGRRR
+1 MPPHGKRR
-9 LSPVATLLSLLF
+9 LSPVATLLSLLI
-21 LFAYTASAAH
+21 LFTYSASAAH

-73 PLSAKILSSESS
+73 PSSSKISSSESKV
-85 IFPIRIYGGDASALS
+85 FPIRIYGGDALALS
-100 ARFPGDVYPNL
+100 ARFPGDVYPNM

-130 RYPGLRLVEEKE
+130 RFPGLRLVEEKE

-193 VPSFYKAE
+193 VPSFYTAE
-201 ERRAITLAADLAG
+201 ERKAITLAADLAG

-231 ATSRTFPSITEGGKP
+231 ATSRTFPSITDGGKP

-265 FQGKTIKDVGRYNK
+265 FQGRTIKDIGRYNK

-291 DKDLGGDAL
+291 DRTLGGDAL

-305 EDMIQQFVGA
+305 EDMIQQFIGA

-324 ADHIKEHGRTMAKMW
+324 AEHIKEHGRTMAKIW

-373 TRIEF
+373 SRTEF
-378 EKLTSEYAKRVQN
+378 EKLMSGYAKRVQN
-391 PIKLALEAAKLSLSD
+391 PIKRALESAKLNLSD

-415 AVRTPFVQKQLE
+415 AVRTPFIQKQLE
-427 SAIQSP
+427 SAIKSP

-475 FGIAWSSGG
+475 FGIGWSSGG
-484 KEKHQQLF
+484 KEKHQKLF
-492 IPTSQTG
+492 IPTSHTG
-499 TEKQVTIKVT
+499 TEKQVIVKVT

-514 TLNQY
+514 TLNQH
-519 LDDPQLEVPIA
+519 LDDAPLEVPIA

-549 CASTDISIQF
+549 CAAADISIQF
-559 SVRLSPVDGLPE
+559 FVRLSLVDNLPE
-571 VTKGLVSCEVTEATA
+571 VTKGLVSCEVSEPT

-600 GFRSKKSDQEPLKAD
+600 GFGSRKSDQNPLKVDEDAKSTTTDPDVESSTVSFAKESKIPDSEGSAKAD
-615 EDTKSSTIDPSVES
+615 ED
-629 LTLSSAKEIKTPNSE
+629 
-644 ASAKVDD
+644 
-651 EKPKEPKK
+651 KPKEPMK
-659 RTETIYI
+659 RTETIHI
-666 SFSSEVAGSPPLSTE
+666 AFSSEVAGSPPMSTE
-681 SLQRI
+681 SLRRI

-699 RTKREEALNTLEA
+699 RIKREEALNTLEA

-753 ADATQESLKARL
+753 ADSTQEILKARL
-765 DELRN
+765 DELRI

-775 QKRKDEAAR
+775 QKRKEEAAR

-809 RESMASAEEAASSAS
+809 KESKASAEQAASSAS
-824 ATESQPSESPSPS
+824 ATESPPTESLSSS
-837 SSDEFAELDNE
+837 SSDEFADLDNE
-848 TSTSTTE
+848 TSTSTIAI
-855 TVTETP
+855 VTETP
-861 APPLMPIYTTEEL
+861 APPMMPIYTAEEL

-883 VRKWLDIKLAEQER
+883 IREWLDTKLAEQEK

-925 LQKKMKQT
+925 LQKKMQQT

-938 TSKIKTSKTK
+938 TSKTKTSKTK

-969 KSEDIDEFLKKNM
+969 NSEDIDEFLKKNM

-1001 KGDKTEPGLEDMKP
+1001 KGDNAEPGLEDMKP

-1028 ESKPKE
+1028 ESKLKE
-1034 KRRKGN
+1034 KRRKTT
-1040 EKKKPKTKS
+1040 EKKKLKTKS
-1049 KGRNNAAKG
+1049 KGRGNTAKG
-1058 AKAKAAEK
+1058 MKAKAAEK
-1066 GKPEPEHVEL
+1066 GKPEPEHGEL

>member
-1 MPPHGRRR
+1 MPPHGKRR

-21 LFAYTASAAH
+21 LFAYTASAAY

-73 PLSAKILSSESS
+73 PLTSKILSSESS
-85 IFPIRIYGGDASALS
+85 VFPVRIYGGDASALS
-100 ARFPGDVYPNL
+100 ARFPGDVYSNL
-111 KPLLGLSFKDNDVV
+111 KPLLGLLFKDNDVV
-125 AGYRK
+125 AGYRG
-130 RYPGLRLVEEKE
+130 RYPGLRLVGEKE

-168 ELKNI
+168 EFNNI
-173 QQNAKALAGKGSAI
+173 RQNAKALAGKGSAI
-187 QDCVIT
+187 QDVVIT
-193 VPSFYKAE
+193 VPSFYTAE
-201 ERRAITLAADLAG
+201 ERRAIKLAADLAD

-219 LISDGLSVGLNY
+219 LISDGLAVGLNY

-265 FQGKTIKDVGRYNK
+265 FQGKTIKDIGRYNK

-291 DKDLGGDAL
+291 DKTLGGDAL

-305 EDMIQQFVGA
+305 EDMIQQFIGA

-324 ADHIKEHGRTMAKMW
+324 AEHIKEHGRTMAKLW

-353 ETSSSFEG
+353 ETISSFEG

-366 VNFKYKL
+366 VNFRYKL
-373 TRIEF
+373 SRTEF
-378 EKLTSEYAKRVQN
+378 EKLTSGYAKRVQS
-391 PIKLALEAAKLSLSD
+391 PIKRALESARLSLSD

-427 SAIQSP
+427 STIKSP

-484 KEKHQQLF
+484 KVKHQKLF
-492 IPTSQTG
+492 IPTSHTG
-499 TEKQVTIKVT
+499 IEKQVTVKVT

-514 TLNQY
+514 ALNQR
-519 LDDPQLEVPIA
+519 LSDAPLEVPVA

-536 LTSSLQKLTEGYG
+536 LTSSLQKLTERFG
-549 CASTDISIQF
+549 CAPTDVSTQF
-559 SVRLSPVDGLPE
+559 SVRLSSVDGLPE
-571 VTKGLVSCEVTEATA
+571 VTRGWVSCEVTETT
-586 EKKGGVVDGVKDFL
+586 EKKVGVVDGVKDFL
-600 GFRSKKSDQEPLKAD
+600 GFGVKKRDQEPLRDD
-615 EDTKSSTIDPSVES
+615 EDAKSSTNDPSGES
-629 LTLSSAKEIKTPNSE
+629 STVSSAKESKATDSE
-644 ASAKVDD
+644 ASARAEEDKL
-651 EKPKEPKK
+651 KEPKK
-659 RTETIYI
+659 RNETIHIAYSI
-666 SFSSEVAGSPPLSTE
+666 EVAGSPPLSAK
-681 SLQRI
+681 SLRRI

-699 RTKREEALNTLEA
+699 RIKREEALNTLEA
-712 FTYKARDFLEDEAFK
+712 FTYKARDYLEDEAFIS
-727 LASTDEQRAKIEEQF
+727 ASTDEQRAQIGDQF

-753 ADATQESLKARL
+753 ADATQEILKARL
-765 DELRN
+765 DELRM

-809 RESMASAEEAASSAS
+809 RESKASAEEAASSAS
-824 ATESQPSESPSPS
+824 ATESQPTEAPPPP
-837 SSDEFAELDNE
+837 SSDEFADLDNE
-848 TSTSTTE
+848 TSTSTTA

-861 APPLMPIYTTEEL
+861 APPVMPVYTAEEL
-874 AILTEKQES
+874 AILTAKQES
-883 VRKWLDIKLAEQER
+883 VRKWLNIKLAEQEK
-897 LSPID
+897 LSPRD
-902 EPALLSSDVAA
+902 EPALLSSDLAA

-925 LQKKMKQT
+925 LQKKMQQT
-933 PPKPS
+933 PPKLS
-938 TSKIKTSKTK
+938 TGKTKTSKTK
-948 KAATKTVKAKLS
+948 KAATKTVKAKIS
-960 NTESAEDAQ
+960 NTESADDAQ
-969 KSEDIDEFLKKNM
+969 KSEDVDDFLKKNM

-996 TKGGK
+996 MKGGK
-1001 KGDKTEPGLEDMKP
+1001 KGDKAESGREDD
-1015 NENTPEPSSDETT
+1015 ENTPEPDSEETM
-1028 ESKPKE
+1028 EG
-1034 KRRKGN
+1034 KRA
-1040 EKKKPKTKS
+1040 EKKRKANETKKSKTKS
-1049 KGRNNAAKG
+1049 KGRNKAAKG
-1058 AKAKAAEK
+1058 TRAKAAEK
-1066 GKPEPEHVEL
+1066 AKPEPEHGEL

>member
-1 MPPHGRRR
+1 MPPHGKRR

-58 TKDSKRKEGASVAFK
+58 TKDSKRKEGASIAFK
-73 PLSAKILSSESS
+73 PLSSKILSAESNV
-85 IFPIRIYGGDASALS
+85 FPVRLYGGDALALS
-100 ARFPGDVYPNL
+100 ARFPGDVYPNI
-111 KPLLGLSFKDNDVV
+111 KPLLGLSFQNNDVV

-153 AETEDPFLVEELIAM
+153 AETEKPFLVEELIAM

-193 VPSFYKAE
+193 VPSFYTAE
-201 ERRAITLAADLAG
+201 ERKAITLAADLAG

-231 ATSRTFPSITEGGKP
+231 ATSRTFPSINEGGNP

-265 FQGKTIKDVGRYNK
+265 FQGKTIKDIGRYNK

-291 DKDLGGDAL
+291 DKTLGGDAL

-305 EDMIQQFVGA
+305 EDIIQQFIGV

-324 ADHIKEHGRTMAKMW
+324 AEHVKEHGRTMAKIW

-353 ETSSSFEG
+353 ETSSNFEG

-373 TRIEF
+373 SRTEF
-378 EKLTSEYAKRVQN
+378 EKLTSEFAKRVQN
-391 PIKLALEAAKLSLSD
+391 PIKRALESAKLSLSD
-406 LESVILHGG
+406 LDSVILHGG

-427 SAIQSP
+427 SAIKSP

-484 KEKHQQLF
+484 KEKHQKLF

-499 TEKQVTIKVT
+499 TEKQVTVKVA

-514 TLNQY
+514 TLNQH
-519 LDDPQLEVPIA
+519 LSDAQLEVPIA

-549 CASTDISIQF
+549 CASTDISTQF
-559 SVRLSPVDGLPE
+559 SVRLSPVNGLPE
-571 VTKGLVSCEVTEATA
+571 VTKGSVSCEVTEPT

-600 GFRSKKSDQEPLKAD
+600 GFGSKKSDQEPLKAD
-615 EDTKSSTIDPSVES
+615 EDAKSSTTDPSFES
-629 LTLSSAKEIKTPNSE
+629 STVSSAKESKTPDSE
-644 ASAKVDD
+644 ASAKAD
-651 EKPKEPKK
+651 EDKPKEPKK
-659 RTETIYI
+659 RTETIHVAYLT
-666 SFSSEVAGSPPLSTE
+666 EVAGSPPLSTE
-681 SLQRI
+681 SLRRI

-699 RTKREEALNTLEA
+699 RVKREEVLNTLEA

-742 KSASEWLYGEG
+742 RSASEWLYGEG
-753 ADATQESLKARL
+753 ADATQEILKARL
-765 DELRN
+765 DELRM
-770 LIDPI
+770 LIEPI

-809 RESMASAEEAASSAS
+809 RESKASAEEAASSAS
-824 ATESQPSESPSPS
+824 ATESQPIESPSPS
-837 SSDEFAELDNE
+837 SSDEFADLDNE
-848 TSTSTTE
+848 TSTSTTA
-855 TVTETP
+855 TVTEIP
-861 APPLMPIYTTEEL
+861 APPVMPIYTAEEL

-883 VRKWLDIKLAEQER
+883 VRKWLDIKLAEQEK

-902 EPALLSSDVAA
+902 EPAFLSSDVAA

-925 LQKKMKQT
+925 LQKKMQQT

-938 TSKIKTSKTK
+938 TSKTKTSKTK
-948 KAATKTVKAKLS
+948 KVATKTVKAKLS

-996 TKGGK
+996 AKGDTKGNK
-1001 KGDKTEPGLEDMKP
+1001 VEPGQEQMKS

-1034 KRRKGN
+1034 KRRKAN
-1040 EKKKPKTKS
+1040 EKKGPKIKS
-1049 KGRNNAAKG
+1049 KGRNKAAKG

-1066 GKPEPEHVEL
+1066 GKLEPEHGEL